1 MLWSLWGMWHGIQC
15 RSSHLKTG
23 LHQLISQNSV
33 HQIWAKLAKKSQD
46 WSKWIVYLAWEYISF
61 TSLDIG
67 SSSLVYR
74 IALSF
79 LIAGIICRAW
89 IGISKCLLYLTL
101 NQSPQERAL
110 FIFLQLTYALSE
122 PNLDYGCF
130 EQIITEL
137 LGTLHET
144 MYPVTWS
151 RARQRPEWPDLPG
164 TRISSRQFRS

>member
-74 IALSF
+74 IVLSF

-89 IGISKCLLYLTL
+89 IGISKCFLYLML
-101 NQSPQERAL
+101 NQSPQEQAL
-110 FIFLQLTYALSE
+110 FIFLQLIYALSE
-122 PNLDYGCF
+122 PNSVLSLVMNQIPVLDVLCHSCQGNFRRGKVAFYLHQQSF
-130 EQIITEL
+130 E
-137 LGTLHET
+137 
-144 MYPVTWS
+144 
-151 RARQRPEWPDLPG
+151 
-164 TRISSRQFRS
+164 